1 MTFAALAL
9 IVGVGLLGPL
19 LAWSDRLRV
28 PVVIGELAAG
38 VLIGTT
44 GFRLVDT
51 GPQSVFTFLANIGF
65 AMVMFVAG
73 SHVPI
78 RDRALRQGARPS
90 LLRLLLV
97 VVIAAGLGWVVAKL
111 FGTGHFALYAVL
123 FASSSAAVIL
133 PITQSLQIPAQSMVR
148 LLPQVA
154 VADAACIVA
163 LPLAL
168 DPANA
173 GTAALGALA
182 VIGCSGLVFLLL
194 WLSEKRGWRSAL
206 HKKSK
211 ERDFAM
217 ELRVSLL
224 LLLLLVALAQT
235 TKVSIMLAGFGLGL
249 ALAAVGEPRRLAG
262 QLFGLTEGLFGPIFF
277 VWLGA
282 SLNLRALGSH
292 PSMILLGVVLAAGAI
307 LAHASAAVVKQ
318 PLSLAVMATAQL
330 GVPVAAAT
338 LGDQLGLL
346 KPGED
351 AALLLGALLTIV
363 ATTLAGRVAARPGA
377 ASGPGKPGSSS
388 SAATSPAASSTQPRD
403 GAPTAPSIVQ

>member
-1 MTFAALAL
+1 VSFATLAL

-19 LAWSDRLRV
+19 LAWPDRWRI

-44 GFRLVDT
+44 GFRWVDP
-51 GPQSVFTFLANIGF
+51 GDALFKMLANIGF

-78 RDRALRQGARPS
+78 RDQSLRQGARPS
-90 LLRLLLV
+90 LLRLL
-97 VVIAAGLGWVVAKL
+97 VVIVVGTGLAWVVAHG

-133 PITQSLQIPAQSMVR
+133 PIIQSFQMPASSMAR

-168 DPANA
+168 DPSNA
-173 GTAALGALA
+173 GHAALGALA
-182 VIGCSGLVFLLL
+182 VIACSAAVFGLL
-194 WLSEKRGWRSAL
+194 WLANNRGWLRVG
-206 HKKSK
+206 HVKSK
-211 ERDFAM
+211 QRDFAL

-224 LLLLLVALAQT
+224 LLLLLAALAQT
-235 TKVSIMLAGFGLGL
+235 TEVSIMLAGFGLGL
-249 ALAAVGEPRRLAG
+249 AVAAVGEPRRLAS

-282 SLNLRALGSH
+282 SLNLRDLGTH
-292 PSMILLGVVLAAGAI
+292 PSMILLGVVLAVGAL
-307 LAHASAAVVKQ
+307 LAHAVAAVAKQ
-318 PLSLAVMATAQL
+318 PISLAFTASAQL

-346 KPGED
+346 APGED

-363 ATTLAGRVAARPGA
+363 ATTAAARA
-377 ASGPGKPGSSS
+377 AAKLP
-388 SAATSPAASSTQPRD
+388 ASPPEVKRR
-403 GAPTAPSIVQ
+403 

>member
-1 MTFAALAL
+1 MNFATLAL

-38 VLIGTT
+38 VLVGTT

-51 GPQSVFTFLANIGF
+51 GSDGVFTFLANMGF

-78 RDRALRQGARPS
+78 RDKSLRQGARPS
-90 LLRLLLV
+90 LMRLLLV
-97 VVIAAGLGWVVAKL
+97 IVIATGLAWLVARL

-133 PITQSLQIPAQSMVR
+133 PIAQSLRLPDTSMVR

-154 VADAACIVA
+154 VADTACIVA

-173 GTAALGALA
+173 GAAALGALA
-182 VIGCSGLVFLLL
+182 VIGCSGVAFALM
-194 WLSEKRGWRSAL
+194 WLSEKRGWRRAL
-206 HKKSK
+206 HEKSK
-211 ERDFAM
+211 QRDFAM
-217 ELRVSLL
+217 ELRISLL
-224 LLLLLVALAQT
+224 LLLLLAALAQT
-235 TKVSIMLAGFGLGL
+235 TRVSIMLAGFGLGL
-249 ALAAVGEPRRLAG
+249 AVAAVGEPHRLAS

-292 PSMILLGVVLAAGAI
+292 PSMILLGVVLAAGTV
-307 LAHASAAVVKQ
+307 LAHAAAGLLKQ
-318 PLSLAVMATAQL
+318 PLSLAVMASAQL
-330 GVPVAAAT
+330 GLPVAAAT

-363 ATTLAGRVAARPGA
+363 ATTVAGRLAARP
-377 ASGPGKPGSSS
+377 PQ
-388 SAATSPAASSTQPRD
+388 STGR
-403 GAPTAPSIVQ
+403 PTAPPAQL

>member
-1 MTFAALAL
+1 VSFATLAL
-9 IVGVGLLGPL
+9 IVGVGLAGPL
-19 LAWSDRLRV
+19 LAWSNRWRV

-44 GFRLVDT
+44 GFRWVDP
-51 GPQSVFTFLANIGF
+51 GDSLFKMLANIGF

-78 RDRALRQGARPS
+78 RDKSLRLGARPS
-90 LLRLLLV
+90 LLRLV
-97 VVIAAGLGWVVAKL
+97 VVVVVAAGLAWVVARS
-111 FGTGHFALYAVL
+111 FGTGHVALYAVL

-133 PITQSLQIPAQSMVR
+133 PIVQSLQVPAASMAR

-173 GTAALGALA
+173 GHAALGALA
-182 VIGCSGLVFLLL
+182 VIACSAAVFGLL
-194 WLSEKRGWRSAL
+194 WLANKRGWLRAG
-206 HKKSK
+206 HVKSK
-211 ERDFAM
+211 DRDFAL

-224 LLLLLVALAQT
+224 LLLLLAALAQT
-235 TKVSIMLAGFGLGL
+235 TGVSIMLAGFGLGL
-249 ALAAVGEPRRLAG
+249 AVAAVGEPRRLAG

-282 SLNLRALGSH
+282 SLNLRDLGTH
-292 PSMILLGVVLAAGAI
+292 PSMILLGVVLAVGAL
-307 LAHASAAVVKQ
+307 LAHAAAAVTKQ
-318 PLSLAVMATAQL
+318 PLSLAVAASAQL

-346 KPGED
+346 APGED

-363 ATTLAGRVAARPGA
+363 ATTVAARA
-377 ASGPGKPGSSS
+377 AAKL
-388 SAATSPAASSTQPRD
+388 PASN
-403 GAPTAPSIVQ
+403 

>member
-1 MTFAALAL
+1 MNFATLAL

-19 LAWSDRLRV
+19 LGWSNRWQV

-44 GFRLVDT
+44 GLGWVD
-51 GPQSVFTFLANIGF
+51 PSDSLFKLLANIGF

-78 RDRALRQGARPS
+78 RDQSLRRGARSS

-97 VVIAAGLGWVVAKL
+97 IAVAVGLAWVVARS
-111 FGTGHFALYAVL
+111 FGTGHLALYAVL

-133 PITQSLQIPAQSMVR
+133 PIAQSLKIPAPSMAR

-173 GTAALGALA
+173 GHAALGALA
-182 VIGCSGLVFLLL
+182 VIGCSAAVFGLL
-194 WLSEKRGWRSAL
+194 WLADRRGWL
-206 HKKSK
+206 HAGHVKSK
-211 ERDFAM
+211 RRNFAL

-224 LLLLLVALAQT
+224 LLLLLAALAQT
-235 TKVSIMLAGFGLGL
+235 TGISIMLAGFGLGL
-249 ALAAVGEPRRLAG
+249 AVGAVGEPRRLAS
-262 QLFGLTEGLFGPIFF
+262 QLFGLTEGVFGPIFF

-282 SLNLRALGSH
+282 SLNLRDLGAH
-292 PSMILLGVVLAAGAI
+292 PSMILLGVVLAVGAI
-307 LAHASAAVVKQ
+307 LAHASTALVRQ
-318 PLSLAVMATAQL
+318 PLNLSVLAAAQL

-346 KPGED
+346 APGED

-363 ATTLAGRVAARPGA
+363 VTTVAGRSA
-377 ASGPGKPGSSS
+377 ASH
-388 SAATSPAASSTQPRD
+388 
-403 GAPTAPSIVQ
+403 